1 MSTRETGVESA
12 VLDWVVGH
20 KAEAFELM
28 RELVRQPSIPG
39 LEYGVQQLVYHQLTD
54 LGLATSFEE
63 IDIPTLAA
71 LPGFSDTNR
80 SYANRPNVVARWPGS
95 GGGRTLI
102 LTSHIDVV
110 PIEEDSG
117 WTHDP
122 WGGEIVGNRL
132 YGRGAWDD
140 KSGMALILIVLRALR
155 EQGIKLRGDIE
166 VLSVPDEEGGGNATL
181 ALCASGHRADAA
193 LFVDGVRCA
202 AVTGF
207 TGLTCFRVT
216 VRCEPSPGLSQERGK
231 NPIRLAEKL
240 ISALYDLAEAMNDSF
255 AGSYGGTDRPI
266 QFNVG
271 HIHSGAWVNSVPSRC
286 VFEGQI
292 NFLPGTALTWAQ
304 DQVRKAIADAA
315 ARDPWLRDHQPELRF
330 VGVQAEGCRD
340 TSNADLVSVLG
351 AAHRDIWNAEMMIRQ
366 LLGFVDTRHYLAYGI
381 PSICYGPSGA
391 NAHCPDEYLD
401 LDTLIPTARVIAL
414 FVLRWC
420 GVGP

>member
-1 MSTRETGVESA
+1 MRDTTVESA
-12 VLDWVVGH
+12 VLDWIVGH
-20 KAEAFELM
+20 EAETVDLI

-39 LEYGVQQLVYHQLTD
+39 LEYGAQQLVRRHLID
-54 LGLATSFEE
+54 LGLAASFEE
-63 IDIPTLAA
+63 INSATLVA
-71 LPGFSDTNR
+71 LPGFSDTGR
-80 SYANRPNVVARWPGS
+80 GYANRPNVVARWPGD

-122 WGGEIVGNRL
+122 WGGEVVGKRL

-140 KSGMALILIVLRALR
+140 KPGIALILMVLRALR
-155 EQGIKLRGDIE
+155 AQGVRLRGGIE

-193 LFVDGVRCA
+193 LFVDGVGCA
-202 AVTGF
+202 ALTGF

-216 VRCEPSPGLSQERGK
+216 VRTTPTPGLSQQRGA

-240 ISALYDLAEAMNDSF
+240 IVALYDLADGMNDAF
-255 AGSYGGTDRPI
+255 ASSYGGTDRPI

-271 HIHSGAWVNSVPSRC
+271 QIHSGAWVNSVPSHC

-292 NFLPGTALTWAQ
+292 NFLPSRGVAWAQ
-304 DQVRKAIADAA
+304 DQVRRAIADTAA
-315 ARDPWLRDHQPELRF
+315 MDPWLRDHQPELRF
-330 VGVQAEGCRD
+330 VGVQAEGCHD
-340 TSNADLVSVLG
+340 TSNAELVDLLG
-351 AAHRDIWNAEMMIRQ
+351 AAHKSVWGVEMRTRQ
-366 LLGFVDTRHYLAYGI
+366 ILGFVDTRHYSAYGI

-401 LDTLIPTARVIAL
+401 LETLMPTARVIAL

-420 GVGP
+420 GLAP